1 MATMRSEMIIVKT
14 KMRMRMKSKMI
25 IMMTMSN
32 LLLISAT
39 WLRSRSVLPWK
50 KKPARSSKRFNAS
63 PPSSL
68 TSLSPLSLTVSLT
81 KTLTRWKW
89 TWFQRKSADLSPKR
103 VATKS
108 PKRHVSTS
116 RLSRSSWQKF
126 PRNYLWVD
134 VVGAEVWNSG
144 QEYLQP
150 GHPVNVPAGPEGE
163 DRGGNWGGALLSE
176 HFTLRC
182 CMTNNIMTSPTDQS
196 SPPSRCALWRRWR
209 SAQWSQ
215 WRSAARSPRRT
226 VKLSRMRFTSVLA
239 QIYLLVLCIVICLF
253 FCRSALPSRG
263 KCALMSQSR
272 SAGKTFWW

>member
-50 KKPARSSKRFNAS
+50 KKPARLSRRLNAS
-63 PPSSL
+63 LLSSL
-68 TSLSPLSLTVSLT
+68 SSLSSPTSPWPLSLTVSLT

-126 PRNYLWVD
+126 PRNYLRLHVA
-134 VVGAEVWNSG
+134 GAEVWNGG

-150 GHPVNVPAGPEGE
+150 GHPVNVSAGPEGE

-239 QIYLLVLCIVICLF
+239 QISSPLHCSLLVLL
-253 FCRSALPSRG
+253 
-263 KCALMSQSR
+263 
-272 SAGKTFWW
+272 